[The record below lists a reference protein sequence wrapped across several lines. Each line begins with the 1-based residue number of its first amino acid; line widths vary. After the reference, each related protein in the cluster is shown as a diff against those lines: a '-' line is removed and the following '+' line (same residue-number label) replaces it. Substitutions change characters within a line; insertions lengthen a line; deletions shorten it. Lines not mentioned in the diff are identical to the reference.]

1 MLKYESI
8 AQDIEAKIVSGELRP
23 NDRLPIMSELCER
36 YGVSKITVKKA
47 MDILVSRGLVIKRRG
62 SGSFVKDVSASQID
76 VSRQDIAKQLAGFS
90 GEYSNVEV
98 SSIVN
103 DFSVVTPPDD
113 VAAQLRIGP
122 NDFAYHICRTRLADG
137 VPQVVEYNYMPI
149 NVIPGLTIEHVQSS
163 VYDYVEG
170 DLGLTIASAHRAIRA
185 VMPTKQERL
194 WLQVPPSMP
203 LLEVKQVAYLS
214 DGRIFEYSVMRHV
227 GDRYVFYS
235 ISTR

>member
-1 MLKYESI
+1 
-8 AQDIEAKIVSGELRP
+8 V
-23 NDRLPIMSELCER
+23 
-36 YGVSKITVKKA
+36 YG
-47 MDILVSRGLVIKRRG
+47 
-62 SGSFVKDVSASQID
+62 
-76 VSRQDIAKQLAGFS
+76 
-90 GEYSNVEV
+90 
-98 SSIVN
+98 
-103 DFSVVTPPDD
+103 
-113 VAAQLRIGP
+113 
-122 NDFAYHICRTRLADG
+122 
-137 VPQVVEYNYMPI
+137 
-149 NVIPGLTIEHVQSS
+149 
-163 VYDYVEG
+163 YVEG